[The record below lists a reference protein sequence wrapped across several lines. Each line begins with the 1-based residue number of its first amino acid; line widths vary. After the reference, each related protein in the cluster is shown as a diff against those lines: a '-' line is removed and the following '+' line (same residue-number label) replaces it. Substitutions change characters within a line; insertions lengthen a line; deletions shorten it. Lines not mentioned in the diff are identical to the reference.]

1 MMGAP
6 AKLMTDDRA
15 ALLNVG
21 YVQKSDLVSPTVIAA
36 ARTAIA
42 ADRAR
47 SYDPALRDHYNKV
60 SWCPDLRSTSEIGG
74 LFTACLKHWVD
85 TLYGAGAWT
94 CGSGQIAIREAKE
107 VSCLE
112 EPYPHIDGG
121 WGFGEPQPVGALV
134 HDGILGIFLT
144 DVCAPG
150 AGNLWV
156 WPASHGRI
164 VTHFRKTEDSV
175 ARAGL
180 PELATLGLTAP
191 VELYARAG
199 DTILL
204 HGLLAHAV
212 GNNASASDRE
222 AVYFRIEPV
231 GQRKNRSLRQQ
242 LTLPP
247 FF

>member
-1 MMGAP
+1 MMGTSANLP
-6 AKLMTDDRA
+6 TDDRA
-15 ALLNVG
+15 ALRNFG
-21 YVQKSDLVSPTVIAA
+21 YVQKSGLVSPTVIAA

-42 ADRAR
+42 ADRAQ
-47 SYDPALRDHYNKV
+47 YCDPALRDHYNKV
-60 SWCPDLRSTSEIGG
+60 SWCPDLRSTPEIGG
-74 LFTACLKHWVD
+74 LFTPCLKHWVD

-94 CGSGQIAIREAKE
+94 CGPGQIAIREANE
-107 VSCLE
+107 VGCLA

-144 DVCAPG
+144 DVCAPR

-164 VTHFRKTEDSV
+164 VTHFREAEDSAV
-175 ARAGL
+175 GAGL
-180 PELATLGLTAP
+180 PEFATLGLTAP
-191 VELYARAG
+191 VELHAPAG
-199 DTILL
+199 DTVLL

-212 GNNASASDRE
+212 GSNASASDRE
-222 AVYFRIEPV
+222 AVYFRIDPI
-231 GQRKNRSLRQQ
+231 GQRENRSLRQQ